1 LLDHGVAVHYAADMT
16 SAPAP
21 TSSRERILGAATELF
36 AERGYDATSTRAIAD
51 AVGLNIATVAYHVG
65 GKSELYRAV
74 MRRAHEA
81 QRDAMTGALEELR
94 ATGDSAPEVRAALGR
109 FVDAYLHFCVANA
122 HVPALW
128 MRRWLAEGDD
138 VAELE
143 TTYAGPLVQDVSTVV
158 RSVLDRAGLAADLD
172 VDMLVFTIVWTCHSF
187 VRAGVIDHSGRR
199 LEPDDLAMLERFRR
213 HLHDLVDR
221 MVDRA

>member
-1 LLDHGVAVHYAADMT
+1 MTAVREAARE
-16 SAPAP
+16 S
-21 TSSRERILGAATELF
+21 TSSRERILAAATELF
-36 AERGYDATSTRAIAD
+36 AEHGYEATSTRTIAD

-65 GKSELYRAV
+65 GKSELYLEV

-81 QRDAMTGALEELR
+81 QRDAMATPLEQLHT
-94 ATGDSAPEVRAALGR
+94 AGDSPAEVRAALRR
-109 FVDAYLHFCVANA
+109 FLDAYLNFCVSHP

-128 MRRWLAEGDD
+128 MRRWLAEGDNI
-138 VAELE
+138 ASLE
-143 TTYAGPLVQDVSTVV
+143 TEYAGPLVQQVSTVV

-187 VRAGVIDHSGRR
+187 MRAGVIDHSGRR
-199 LEPDDLAMLERFRR
+199 LAPEDLVMLDRFRR

-221 MVDRA
+221 LVDRP